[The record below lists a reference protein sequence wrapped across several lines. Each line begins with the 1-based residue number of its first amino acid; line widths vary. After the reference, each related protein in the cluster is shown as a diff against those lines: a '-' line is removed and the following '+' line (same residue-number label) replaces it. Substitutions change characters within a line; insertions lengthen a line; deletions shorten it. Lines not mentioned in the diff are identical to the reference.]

1 MLGTLDSLAPAAAAA
16 QKVALVA
23 AQGRPLGA
31 AVQEGALAGLA
42 QGLLGM
48 VGRRASQMVGFLQGV
63 GTFHME
69 EQAAGWKGAAQN
81 LQRG

>member
-31 AVQEGALAGLA
+31 AVQEVAWAGLA
-42 QGLLGM
+42 QGPLG
-48 VGRRASQMVGFLQGV
+48 VAGKKASQTVGFLQGQV
-63 GTFHME
+63 HS
-69 EQAAGWKGAAQN
+69 
-81 LQRG
+81 LQRN